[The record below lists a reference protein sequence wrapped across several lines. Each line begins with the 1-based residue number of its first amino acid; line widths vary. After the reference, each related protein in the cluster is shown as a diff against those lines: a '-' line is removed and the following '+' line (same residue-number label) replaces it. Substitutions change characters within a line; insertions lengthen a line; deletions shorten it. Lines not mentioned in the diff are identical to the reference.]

1 MTSEEMLITKLPEGH
16 WFKNIAKLGR
26 KPNWII
32 VPKPGTREAAE
43 ITAEALNK

>member
-1 MTSEEMLITKLPEGH
+1 MTSEEMLSTKLPEGH

-32 VPKPGTREAAE
+32 VPKPGTRKEAHNHE
-43 ITAEALNK
+43 DRNRV